1 LKTSQNRANRISKN
15 GGGMVERELA
25 GGVKVE
31 VVQGDVTAQ
40 EDVEAIVN
48 AANARLES
56 GGGVAG
62 AIHAAAGPGLAEEAR
77 SLAPIGPGEAV
88 VTSGHN
94 LPNRYVIH
102 ALGPVYGQDHPEA
115 ELLADCYRNSLALA
129 EERGISSVAFPA
141 LSTGVFGYPKGEA
154 AEVALR
160 AVIEEAESLRSVR
173 LVRFVLFGEEDRQVY
188 EDTLARLLGAGE

>member
-1 LKTSQNRANRISKN
+1 VSGISRN
-15 GGGMVERELA
+15 GGGNVERELA

-48 AANARLES
+48 AANARLKS

-77 SLAPIGPGEAV
+77 PLAPIGPGEAV
-88 VTSGHN
+88 ITSGHD

-115 ELLADCYRNSLALA
+115 ELLADCYRNSLRLA

-141 LSTGVFGYPKGEA
+141 ISTGVFGYPKEEA

-160 AVIEEAESLRSVR
+160 VVIEEAEGLRSVH
-173 LVRFVLFGEEDRQVY
+173 LVRFVLFGEHDLRVY
-188 EDTLARLLGAGE
+188 EDALTRLLG

>member
-15 GGGMVERELA
+15 GGEMVERELA

-31 VVQGDVTAQ
+31 VVQGDVTVQ

-62 AIHAAAGPGLAEEAR
+62 AIHAAAGPGIAEEAR
-77 SLAPIGPGEAV
+77 PLAPIGPGEAV

-94 LPNRYVIH
+94 LLNRYVIH

-188 EDTLARLLGAGE
+188 EDTLARLLGEGE

>member
-1 LKTSQNRANRISKN
+1 LKNSQIQANRISKN

-25 GGVKVE
+25 SGVKVE

-62 AIHAAAGPGLAEEAR
+62 AIHAAAGPGLVEEAR
-77 SLAPIGPGEAV
+77 PLGPIDSGEAV

-129 EERGISSVAFPA
+129 EERGVSSVAFPA

-154 AEVALR
+154 AKVALR
-160 AVIEEAESLRSVR
+160 TVTEEAESLRSVR

-188 EDTLARLLGAGE
+188 EDTLMRLLGEGE

>member
-1 LKTSQNRANRISKN
+1 
-15 GGGMVERELA
+15 VEREFA

-31 VVQGDVTAQ
+31 VVQGDITFQ

-62 AIHAAAGPGLAEEAR
+62 AIHAAAGPRLADEAR
-77 SLAPIGPGEAV
+77 PLAPIGPGKAV

-102 ALGPVYGQDHPEA
+102 ALGPVHGQDHSEA
-115 ELLADCYRNSLALA
+115 ELLANCYRNSLALA

-141 LSTGVFGYPKGEA
+141 LSTGVFGYPKTEA

-160 AVIEEAESLRSVR
+160 TVIEEAQSLQNVR
-173 LVRFVLFGEEDRQVY
+173 LVRFVLFGEEDRRVY
-188 EDTLARLLGAGE
+188 EDTLTRLLGEGE

>member
-1 LKTSQNRANRISKN
+1 MKN
-15 GGGMVERELA
+15 GGGNMERELAA

-77 SLAPIGPGEAV
+77 PLAPIGPGEAV

-94 LPNRYVIH
+94 LSNRYVIH

-115 ELLADCYRNSLALA
+115 KLLANCYRNSLALA
-129 EERGISSVAFPA
+129 EERGINSVAFPA

-160 AVIEEAESLRSVR
+160 TMIEEVESLRSVR

-188 EDTLARLLGAGE
+188 EDTLARLLGEGE